1 MNRAGSL
8 QQVVVVPWNGYVNR
22 LQAWASASILAQR
35 LGAELRVAWEAEPV
49 APASASTLFSPSL
62 ISESFVSL
70 DYVSDLLGHPHSE
83 MPRYLTINR
92 GQGVAFLAGNDRG
105 EQFFMDE
112 LLHELQTQPVI
123 SALVI
128 VAGGKFHLP
137 YEKEFMS
144 KRRTFYQQVSWHSE
158 IQDQYLD
165 TRPPGAEYLGLHIRE
180 TDRSREAPTQRS
192 LTRAVRRLAEELKIE
207 NILVTGD
214 TDSARSQWFDELER
228 LGLSPWVSAA
238 TNFNRGESQSARD
251 AIADWLLL
259 GRSEAIIYSAQSS
272 FGQEAAI
279 MTTCPE
285 HCRGLQAPRA
295 TQRFR
300 DVHRISGSAIRAIS
314 GGRST
319 Q

>member
-1 MNRAGSL
+1 MNRVGSL

-22 LQAWASASILAQR
+22 LQAWASASILAQK

-70 DYVSDLLGHPHSE
+70 DYVSDLLGRSHSE
-83 MPRYLTINR
+83 MPRYLTINKSK
-92 GQGVAFLAGNDRG
+92 GVAFLAGHDRG
-105 EQFFMDE
+105 EQYFMEE
-112 LLHELQTQPVI
+112 LLHELQTQPAI
-123 SALVI
+123 ATLVI
-128 VAGGKFHLP
+128 VAGGKFYSP
-137 YEKEFMS
+137 YDQEFTS

-158 IQDQYLD
+158 IQDQYLNI
-165 TRPPGAEYLGLHIRE
+165 RLPGAEYLGLHIRE

-192 LTRAVRRLAEELKIE
+192 LTRAVRHLAEELKIE

-214 TDSARSQWFDELER
+214 TDSARSRWFDELER

-238 TNFNRGESQSARD
+238 TNFNRGESESARD
-251 AIADWLLL
+251 AIADWILL

-279 MTTCPE
+279 MTTYPE
-285 HCRGLQAPRA
+285 YCRGLQAPRA

-300 DVHRISGSAIRAIS
+300 DVNRISISAVRAIS

>member
-1 MNRAGSL
+1 MNPVGSL

-22 LQAWASASILAQR
+22 LQAWASASILAQG
-35 LGAELRVAWEAEPV
+35 LGTELRVAWETEPV
-49 APASASTLFSPSL
+49 APADASTLFSPSL
-62 ISESFVSL
+62 MSESFVSL
-70 DYVSDLLGHPHSE
+70 DYVSDLLDRPHSE
-83 MPRYLTINR
+83 MPRYLTINKSK
-92 GQGVAFLAGNDRG
+92 GVAFLAGHDRG
-105 EQFFMDE
+105 EQYFMEE
-112 LLHELQTQPVI
+112 LLYELQTQPAI
-123 SALVI
+123 ATLVI
-128 VAGGKFHLP
+128 VAGGKFYSP
-137 YEKEFMS
+137 YEQEFTS

-158 IQDQYLD
+158 IQDLYLN
-165 TRPPGAEYLGLHIRE
+165 TRLPGAEYLGLHIRE

-192 LTRAVRRLAEELKIE
+192 LTRAVRHLAEELKIE

-214 TDSARSQWFDELER
+214 TDSARSRWFDQLEN

-238 TNFNRGESQSARD
+238 TNFNRGERESARE

-279 MTTCPE
+279 MTTYPE
-285 HCRGLQAPRA
+285 QCRGLQAPRA

-300 DVHRISGSAIRAIS
+300 DVNRISISAMRAIS

>member
-1 MNRAGSL
+1 MNRVGSL

-83 MPRYLTINR
+83 MPRYLTINK
-92 GQGVAFLAGNDRG
+92 GHGVAFLAGHDRG
-105 EQFFMDE
+105 EQYFMED
-112 LLHELQTQPVI
+112 LLHKLQTQPAI
-123 SALVI
+123 AALVI

-158 IQDQYLD
+158 IQDQCLN
-165 TRPPGAEYLGLHIRE
+165 TRLPGAEYLGLHIRE

-192 LTRAVRRLAEELKIE
+192 LTRAVRHLAEALKIE
-207 NILVTGD
+207 NILVTAD
-214 TDSARSQWFDELER
+214 TDSARSRWFDELDC

-238 TNFNRGESQSARD
+238 KNFNRGESQSARD

-279 MTTCPE
+279 MTTYPE
-285 HCRGLQAPRA
+285 HCRGLEAPRA

-300 DVHRISGSAIRAIS
+300 DVNRISISAMRAIS

>member
-1 MNRAGSL
+1 MNRVGSL

-35 LGAELRVAWEAEPV
+35 LGAKLRIAWEAEPV
-49 APASASTLFSPSL
+49 APASASTLFSQSL

-70 DYVSDLLGHPHSE
+70 DYASDLLGRPHSE
-83 MPRYLTINR
+83 MPRYLTINKSK
-92 GQGVAFLAGNDRG
+92 GVAFLAGHDRG
-105 EQFFMDE
+105 EQYFMEE
-112 LLHELQTQPVI
+112 LLYELQTQPAI
-123 SALVI
+123 ATLVI

-137 YEKEFMS
+137 YEQEFMS
-144 KRRTFYQQVSWHSE
+144 KRRTFYRQLRWNPRIH
-158 IQDQYLD
+158 D
-165 TRPPGAEYLGLHIRE
+165 TCMAMHPPGAKYLGLHIRE

-192 LTRAVRRLAEELKIE
+192 LTRAVRHLTEELKIE
-207 NILVTGD
+207 NVLVTAD
-214 TDSARSQWFDELER
+214 TDSARSRWFDQLEN
-228 LGLSPWVSAA
+228 LGLSAWVSAA
-238 TNFNRGESQSARD
+238 TNFDRGESESARD

-279 MTTCPE
+279 LTTHPE
-285 HCRGLQAPRA
+285 QCRGLQAPRA
-295 TQRFR
+295 TQGFR
-300 DVHRISGSAIRAIS
+300 DMNRIARSAIGSIS